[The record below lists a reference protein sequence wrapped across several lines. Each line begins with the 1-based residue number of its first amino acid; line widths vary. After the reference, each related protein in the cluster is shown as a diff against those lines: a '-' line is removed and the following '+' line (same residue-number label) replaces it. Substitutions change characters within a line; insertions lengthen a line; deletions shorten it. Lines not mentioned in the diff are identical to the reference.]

1 MELKVTAAS
10 QMIKQSNIAL
20 TKTGCK
26 NPFYLL
32 KLSCDPFI
40 NESTITDNHNHVFQQ
55 IIVLLKA
62 TN

>member
-10 QMIKQSNIAL
+10 EMIKQSNTAL
-20 TKTGCK
+20 TRTGCK
-26 NPFYLL
+26 NPYYLL

-40 NESTITDNHNHVFQQ
+40 TESTITDSHSHVFQQ
-55 IIVLLKA
+55 ITVLLKA